1 MPVLVTGGEGF
12 IGSHLVEALV
22 AGGRASARASAT
34 TRRSVGAGWLDQSD
48 VRASVEV
55 MPGDVRDAGRV
66 REAVDGCD
74 VVFHL
79 AALIGIP
86 YSYVAPESYIQTNV
100 QGSFNVADACRRVGV
115 SRLVHTSTSETYGT
129 ARFVPITEE
138 HPLQPQSPYSA
149 SKIGGDMMALS
160 LHHAFELPV
169 AVARP
174 FNTYGPR
181 QSTRAVIP
189 TILSQLI
196 GGATE
201 VKLGSLTPTR
211 DFNYATDTAAGM
223 MAIAECDACVGAVT
237 NIGSGEEISIG
248 DLAAL
253 LDRSRPAPTRRSS
266 STSHACAPKAAK
278 STASSPT
285 TPRIRRT
292 NRLVAPSPA
301 PRRPRPHHRLGQRPP
316 HRPRNRQLLRL
327 NRTGLL
333 TYVSGGLVHPARER
347 LTASSLLDDFAGL
360 SAAVQLKTPLDMV
373 DASAATRRSNTS
385 ARAAWAAL
393 LSGSASTAICA
404 S

>member
-1 MPVLVTGGEGF
+1 MTDWGGVNVLVTGGEGF

-22 AGGRASARASAT
+22 AGGANVRVLSYYTSFGGT
-34 TRRSVGAGWLDQSD
+34 GWLDPSI
-48 VRASVEV
+48 AEV

-66 REAVDGCD
+66 REAVDGRD

-100 QGSFNVADACRRVGV
+100 HGSFNVADACRRAGV

-129 ARFVPITEE
+129 ALRVPIDED

-160 LHHAFELPV
+160 LHHAFDLPV

-189 TILSQLI
+189 TILSQLL

-223 MAIAECDACVGAVT
+223 MAIAKCDACVGIVT
-237 NIGSGEEISIG
+237 NIGSGEEIAIG
-248 DLAAL
+248 DLATLLIEAVGADAKVVVDESRVRPEGSEVDRLLADNTRITTLTGWSPQVGLREGLAL
-253 LDRSRPAPTRRSS
+253 
-266 STSHACAPKAAK
+266 
-278 STASSPT
+278 T
-285 TPRIRRT
+285 TEWVREH
-292 NRLVAPSPA
+292 L
-301 PRRPRPHHRLGQRPP
+301 HELE
-316 HRPRNRQLLRL
+316 
-327 NRTGLL
+327 TGN
-333 TYVSGGLVHPARER
+333 YSV
-347 LTASSLLDDFAGL
+347 
-360 SAAVQLKTPLDMV
+360 
-373 DASAATRRSNTS
+373 
-385 ARAAWAAL
+385 
-393 LSGSASTAICA
+393 
-404 S
+404 